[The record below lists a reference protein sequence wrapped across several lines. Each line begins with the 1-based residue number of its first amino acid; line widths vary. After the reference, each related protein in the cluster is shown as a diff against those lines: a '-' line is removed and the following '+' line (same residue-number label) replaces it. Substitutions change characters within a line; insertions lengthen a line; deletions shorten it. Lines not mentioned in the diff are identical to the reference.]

1 MTGIWIARVLKGGYK
16 RGYQRLYVVTCG
28 NKELYEVTVGYRGIK
43 VVVTKVTL
51 VTKITLVTIVS

>member
-1 MTGIWIARVLKGGYK
+1 MDCKSFARGLQEVRG
-16 RGYQRLYVVTCG
+16 GYQRLYVVTGG
-28 NKELYEVTVGYRGIK
+28 NKELYEVTVGYWGIK

>member
-1 MTGIWIARVLKGGYK
+1 MDCKSFARGLQEVRG
-16 RGYQRLYVVTCG
+16 GYQRLYVVTGG
-28 NKELYEVTVGYRGIK
+28 NKELYEVTVCYRGIK